1 MTDTAAR
8 CRHAIDI
15 DDGACAAHAWPEA
28 VLDVVEGASSAACMD
43 DRRANNNQ
51 RPGDGVYSRVRE
63 DA

>member
-15 DDGACAAHAWPEA
+15 DDGACAAHAGPEA

-43 DRRANNNQ
+43 DRRANNNK
-51 RPGDGVYSRVRE
+51 RPGDGV
-63 DA
+63 